1 MQLNNLEFPVKGNF
15 EEHNKQWY
23 EEDKKRRIAK
33 GEEVVDIV
41 YKNLDKKVEEVETVD
56 DEE

>member
-23 EEDKKRRIAK
+23 EEDKK
-33 GEEVVDIV
+33 GELQKV
-41 YKNLDKKVEEVETVD
+41 KKW
-56 DEE
+56 